1 MIDQI
6 GSPSEQRVLMYQS
19 QPGASRIACSTQV
32 GLEAGR
38 GGGRLQP
45 GIALGLAS
53 GSGVRTQDSEERA
66 AESAAW
72 GTD

>member
-1 MIDQI
+1 
-6 GSPSEQRVLMYQS
+6 VLMYQS

-45 GIALGLAS
+45 GPGIALGLAS